1 MKRSEMNAHQL
12 VAFDFIVYAM
22 SELIAAYELTLEDE
36 PEDSEEYK
44 AAKEYL
50 SQGHDEL
57 VKIVYDEVMDMAD
70 KGTAKHLRFA
80 GADFIKERISRR
92 LTKWGY

>member
-12 VAFDFIVYAM
+12 VAFDFIVYVM
-22 SELIAAYELTLEDE
+22 SELIAANELSLQDY
-36 PEDSEEYK
+36 PEGSEEYE

-50 SQGHDEL
+50 GRGHDAL
-57 VKIVYDEVMDMAD
+57 LKDVYDEVMAMAD

>member
-22 SELIAAYELTLEDE
+22 SELVAAYELTLEDE
-36 PEDSEEYK
+36 PEGSEEYE

-50 SQGHDEL
+50 GRGHDVLKQE
-57 VKIVYDEVMDMAD
+57 IYDEVMAMAD

-80 GADFIKERISRR
+80 GKDFIMERIDRR

>member
-1 MKRSEMNAHQL
+1 MKRSEMNAHQI
-12 VAFDFIVYAM
+12 VAFDFIVYVM
-22 SELIAAYELTLEDE
+22 SELIAANELTLEDC

-44 AAKEYL
+44 NAKEYL
-50 SQGHDEL
+50 SQGHDAL
-57 VKIVYDEVMDMAD
+57 LKDVYDEVMAMAD

>member
-12 VAFDFIVYAM
+12 VAFDFIVYVM
-22 SELIAAYELTLEDE
+22 SELIAANELSLQDY
-36 PEDSEEYK
+36 PEGSEEYE

-50 SQGHDEL
+50 SQGHDAL
-57 VKIVYDEVMDMAD
+57 LKDVYDEVMAMAD

-80 GADFIKERISRR
+80 GAEFIKERISRR